1 MCMFVCV
8 CVRARVCVCVCIRS
22 IFPSF
27 TLSLPV
33 CLEKKA
39 ECIMVQVREVT
50 GFAPAGVHEVW
61 IRGYSEAKLLDAD
74 PEFHRY
80 YWYMTEFIMRT
91 KH

>member
-1 MCMFVCV
+1 
-8 CVRARVCVCVCIRS
+8 
-22 IFPSF
+22 
-27 TLSLPV
+27 
-33 CLEKKA
+33 
-39 ECIMVQVREVT
+39 MVQVREVT

-80 YWYMTEFIMRT
+80 YWYITEFIMRT